1 MLNRD
6 YLEYISSIDDDLR
19 YLLDF
24 KDEEVLKC
32 CTVSLDDFK
41 TYISPYLHGFD
52 VDALYCLCV
61 YVIHLLSHN
70 KVWATQNSIS
80 DDYFELMSKLRKKSI
95 TKISFGYLDDGSE
108 KQISLTNYQLVQAI
122 LEQLEVYRRFVEFTP
137 QNIIEIEASEYVSSG
152 SVRDILFMVLTEL
165 IKHNTEKDRITPNN
179 KELVVR
185 ILYLFNLRQEIVHN
199 QDNKYCER
207 EVYDSIKSKIK
218 TWAWFPIP
226 NSPKNPYPSPQQ
238 IKTHDRF
245 KGKKIP
251 RRSSKRSGKGCIES

>member
-6 YLEYISSIDDDLR
+6 YLQYIASVDDDLK

-24 KDEEVLKC
+24 KDEDVLKC
-32 CTVSLDDFK
+32 CMVKFDDFRD
-41 TYISPYLHGFD
+41 YISPYLYGFD
-52 VDALYCLCV
+52 VEALYCLCV

-80 DDYFELMSKLRKKSI
+80 DDYFELMSKLKKKSI
-95 TKISFGYLDDGSE
+95 SKIAFCYMDDGSE
-108 KQISLTNYQLVQAI
+108 KQILLMNHQVVQNI
-122 LEQLEVYRRFVEFTP
+122 LEQLEAYRSLVEFNP
-137 QNIIEIEASEYVSSG
+137 QNIVKIEVSEYISTG

-165 IKHNTEKDRITPNN
+165 IKHVTEKNRITPNN

-185 ILYLFNLRQEIVHN
+185 ILYLFNLRQEIVHD

-207 EVYDSIKSKIK
+207 EVYDNIKSKIK
-218 TWAWFPIP
+218 TWAWYPIP
-226 NSPKNPYPSPQQ
+226 NTPNNPYPSPQQ

-251 RRSSKRSGKGCIES
+251 RKSPKRSGKGCTES

>member
-6 YLEYISSIDDDLR
+6 YLEYISSVDDDLKC
-19 YLLDF
+19 LLDF
-24 KDEEVLKC
+24 KDEDVLKS
-32 CTVSLDDFK
+32 CTVEFDAFK
-41 TYISPYLHGFD
+41 AYISPYLNGLD
-52 VDALYCLCV
+52 VQALYCLCV

-108 KQISLTNYQLVQAI
+108 KQIPLTNYQLVQTI
-122 LEQLEVYRRFVEFTP
+122 LEQLEVYQRFVESAP
-137 QNIIEIEASEYVSSG
+137 QNIVEIEASEYISLG
-152 SVRDILFMVLTEL
+152 SVRDMLLLILTQL
-165 IKHNTEKDRITPNN
+165 IKHETGKSRITPNHKN
-179 KELVVR
+179 LVVR

-207 EVYDSIKSKIK
+207 EVYDNIKSKIK
-218 TWAWFPIP
+218 AWVRFPVP

-251 RRSSKRSGKGCIES
+251 RKSPERSGKRCIES

>member
-1 MLNRD
+1 M
-6 YLEYISSIDDDLR
+6 EYISSVDDDLKC
-19 YLLDF
+19 LLDF
-24 KDEEVLKC
+24 KDEDVLKS
-32 CTVSLDDFK
+32 CTVGFKDFRD
-41 TYISPYLHGFD
+41 YISPYLHGFD
-52 VDALYCLCV
+52 VEALYCLCV

-80 DDYFELMSKLRKKSI
+80 EDYFELMSKLRKKSI
-95 TKISFGYLDDGSE
+95 TKISFGYLDNGSE
-108 KQISLTNYQLVQAI
+108 KQIPLTNYQLVKTI
-122 LEQLEVYRRFVEFTP
+122 LEQLKVYRRLVESAP
-137 QNIIEIEASEYVSSG
+137 QNIVEIEASEYVSSS

-165 IKHNTEKDRITPNN
+165 IKHKTEKDRISPDN

-185 ILYLFNLRQEIVHN
+185 ILYLFNLRQEIVHD

-218 TWAWFPIP
+218 TWEWFPIS

-238 IKTHDRF
+238 IEIHNRF

-251 RRSSKRSGKGCIES
+251 RKSPKRS